1 MNTPDTEWEKEFD
14 EIWEARPAPEQR
26 THLKE
31 AIKEFISSHTTY
43 LKERVLETL
52 KVVYCTKNKYRDDG
66 VHIDYKCPDCGQKWG
81 EEEKTPVCLD
91 PVVRVWDIIQAL
103 DNLK

>member
-1 MNTPDTEWEKEFD
+1 MKIRNKPMNTPDTEWEKEFD

-43 LKERVLETL
+43 WKERELEAYKSGMRAGRNDIFKMNGVQELT
-52 KVVYCTKNKYRDDG
+52 NKS
-66 VHIDYKCPDCGQKWG
+66 
-81 EEEKTPVCLD
+81 
-91 PVVRVWDIIQAL
+91 
-103 DNLK
+103 NLK

>member
-26 THLKE
+26 MHLKE
-31 AIKEFISSHTTY
+31 LIKIIIREAITSRDTY
-43 LKERVLETL
+43 WKERELEAYESGMRAGRNDIFKMNGVQELT
-52 KVVYCTKNKYRDDG
+52 NK
-66 VHIDYKCPDCGQKWG
+66 
-81 EEEKTPVCLD
+81 
-91 PVVRVWDIIQAL
+91 